1 MRKLAI
7 ILGIALLLA
16 LLVLFIAPQFIP
28 ADTYKNQIV
37 ARVEAAS
44 GRDMSINGPIGLR
57 LIPSVRMTLEDV
69 RLENPENFGGA
80 EDEPMIALR
89 ELQISLGLFSL
100 LRGDVVIEE
109 FKLIEPIIVLARN
122 QRGEANWVFT
132 PTEEANTATQQN
144 APKKAGSSRIMSDI
158 QLPNLEIVEGSLRY
172 RAAPEAEP
180 IGLSELN
187 AKLQM
192 PSLNRVMG
200 ITADTRW
207 NGNVPVTV
215 EAYIDTPSLWLD
227 DKETAYDLTINVDGE
242 QAVLKA
248 QGKANPLSAD
258 GQRSPVINGNVHL
271 AAASLKKL
279 GERLGITLLPETMPG
294 EGKLS
299 LRSMFSYQDPIAKLQ
314 GTTLSLDAITVSGSG
329 AVKLDGARPLITADM
344 ASSNVLTLDDFMPQ
358 GEPTIRPPQK
368 DAPQT
373 GINAAG
379 WSNEPIM
386 PDTSA
391 LKAADADIALSIGG
405 IKAEKIVLG
414 AMQIR
419 ATLKN
424 GLLTARVPDFPFYGG
439 TAKAGVVVQAIGDN
453 RLSLRKDATIS
464 NANIGQ
470 FLSDAYDFDR
480 LAGKGDVSM
489 DFSTRGSSVQDFVNA
504 LDGSGRF
511 LLRNGAIRGFNLAE
525 TVREARTL
533 VQSVKNKD
541 FTADMRSEV
550 AEDTVKTD
558 FAELSG
564 SFTINSGILSNRD
577 LSLKAPLMT
586 VTGQGT
592 VDIPRKTVDY
602 RLRPTLVG
610 SIEGEGRTQQT
621 QGGLTIPMRVTG
633 NFDALKFTPDASG
646 LVEEAIKNPEGAVEN
661 LEKNFK
667 GLRDDVK
674 SLFKG
679 L

>member
-1 MRKLAI
+1 MRKLAA
-7 ILGIALLLA
+7 ILGIPLLLT
-16 LLVLFIAPQFIP
+16 LLVLFVAPQFIP

-37 ARVEAAS
+37 ARVEAAT

-80 EDEPMIALR
+80 EDEPMIALQ

-100 LRGDVVIEE
+100 LQGNVVIEE
-109 FKLIEPIIVLARN
+109 FKLIEPVISLARN
-122 QRGEANWVFT
+122 RRGEANWVFT
-132 PTEEANTATQQN
+132 PQEESDAPKNTAESVGT
-144 APKKAGSSRIMSDI
+144 SRPSGDI
-158 QLPNLEIVEGSLRY
+158 QLPNLEIVDGALRH
-172 RAAPEAEP
+172 RATPDAEP

-187 AKLQM
+187 AKIQM
-192 PSLNRVMG
+192 PSLTRVTN

-207 NGNVPVTV
+207 NGDVPVTL
-215 EAYIDTPSLWLD
+215 EAYIDTPSQWLNE
-227 DKETAYDLTINVDGE
+227 KETAYELTLNIDGE

-248 QGKANPLSAD
+248 NGKANPLSAS
-258 GQRSPVINGNVHL
+258 GKRSPVIDGETHL
-271 AAASLKKL
+271 SVASLKKL
-279 GERLGITLLPETMPG
+279 GERLGMPLLPETMPG

-299 LRSMFSYQDPIAKLQ
+299 LRSMFSYQDNMVKLQ
-314 GTTLSLDAITVSGSG
+314 GTTLSLDAVTVSGNGS
-329 AVKLDGARPLITADM
+329 VKLDGARPLITADM

-358 GEPTIRPPQK
+358 DKPTIRPPQK

-379 WSNEPIM
+379 WSNEPIIA
-386 PDTSA
+386 DTSA
-391 LKAADADIALSIGG
+391 LKAVDADIALSIGG

-439 TAKAGVVVQAIGDN
+439 TAKAGAVVQAIGDN
-453 RLSLRKDATIS
+453 RLSLRKDATVT

-480 LAGKGDVSM
+480 LAGKGNVSM
-489 DFSTRGSSVQDFVNA
+489 DFSTRGNSVQDFVNA
-504 LDGSGRF
+504 LDGTGRF

-610 SIEGEGRTQQT
+610 SIEGEGRSQQT

-661 LEKNFK
+661 LEENFK

>member
-1 MRKLAI
+1 MRKLVI
-7 ILGIALLLA
+7 TLGITLLLV
-16 LLVLFIAPQFIP
+16 LLALFIAPQFIP

-37 ARVEAAS
+37 ARVEAAT

-80 EDEPMIALR
+80 EDEPMVALQ

-100 LRGDVVIEE
+100 LQGNVVIEE
-109 FKLIEPIIVLARN
+109 FKLVEPVIALARN
-122 QRGEANWVFT
+122 GRGEANWVFT
-132 PTEEANTATQQN
+132 PQEEADTPKDTAEPRGT
-144 APKKAGSSRIMSDI
+144 SRPSGDI
-158 QLPNLEIVEGSLRY
+158 QLPNLEIVDGALRY
-172 RAAPEAEP
+172 RASADADP

-187 AKLQM
+187 AKIQM

-207 NGNVPVTV
+207 NGNVPVTL
-215 EAYIDTPSLWLD
+215 EAYINTPALWLD
-227 DKETAYDLTINVDGE
+227 GKETGYDLTLNVDGE

-248 QGKANPLSAD
+248 QGKASPLSPN
-258 GQRSPVINGNVHL
+258 GSHSPVVNGELHL

-279 GERLGITLLPETMPG
+279 GERLDMPLLPETMPG

-299 LRSMFSYQDPIAKLQ
+299 LRSMFSYQEPLAKLQ
-314 GTTLSLDAITVSGSG
+314 GTTLSLDAVTVSGNGS
-329 AVKLDGARPLITADM
+329 VKLDGARPLIAADM

-358 GEPTIRPPQK
+358 GEPTIRPPQN
-368 DAPQT
+368 DTPQT
-373 GINAAG
+373 GINAQG
-379 WSNEPIM
+379 WGNEPVM
-386 PDTSA
+386 ADTSA
-391 LKAADADIALSIGG
+391 LKAVDADIALSIGG

-439 TAKAGVVVQAIGDN
+439 TAKAGAVVQAIGDN
-453 RLSLRKDATIS
+453 RLSLRKDATVT

-480 LAGKGDVSM
+480 LAGKGNVSM

-504 LDGSGRF
+504 LDGTGRF
-511 LLRNGAIRGFNLAE
+511 QLRNGAIRGFNLAE

-646 LVEEAIKNPEGAVEN
+646 LVEEAIKNPEGTVEN
-661 LEKNFK
+661 LEENFK

>member
-1 MRKLAI
+1 MRKLVI
-7 ILGIALLLA
+7 TLGITLLLV
-16 LLVLFIAPQFIP
+16 LLALFIAPQFIP

-37 ARVEAAS
+37 ARVEAAT

-80 EDEPMIALR
+80 EGEPMVSLQ
-89 ELQISLGLFSL
+89 ELQISLGLLSML
-100 LRGDVVIEE
+100 QGDVVIEE
-109 FKLIEPIIVLARN
+109 FKLVEPVIALARN
-122 QRGEANWVFT
+122 GRGEANWVFT
-132 PTEEANTATQQN
+132 PQEEVDTPTDTAKPDDT
-144 APKKAGSSRIMSDI
+144 SRPSGDI
-158 QLPNLEIVEGSLRY
+158 QLPNLEIVDGALRY
-172 RAAPEAEP
+172 RATTDADP

-187 AKLQM
+187 AKIQM

-200 ITADTRW
+200 ITANTRW
-207 NGNVPVTV
+207 NGNVPVTL
-215 EAYIDTPSLWLD
+215 EAYIDTPSLWFD
-227 DKETAYDLTINVDGE
+227 DKETGYELTLNVDGE

-248 QGKANPLSAD
+248 NGKANPLSAS
-258 GQRSPVINGNVHL
+258 RKRIPVIDGETHL
-271 AAASLKKL
+271 SVASLKKL
-279 GERLGITLLPETMPG
+279 GERLGMTLLPETMPG

-299 LRSMFSYQDPIAKLQ
+299 LRSMFSYQDNMVKLQ
-314 GTTLSLDAITVSGSG
+314 GTTLSLDAITISGSG

-344 ASSNVLTLDDFMPQ
+344 ASSDVLTLDDFMPQ
-358 GEPTIRPPQK
+358 DEPTIRPPQK

-386 PDTSA
+386 ADTSA
-391 LKAADADIALSIGG
+391 LKAVDADIALSIGG

-439 TAKAGVVVQAIGDN
+439 TAKAGAVVQAIGDN

-646 LVEEAIKNPEGAVEN
+646 LVEEAIKNPEGTVEN
-661 LEKNFK
+661 LEENFK